1 MSASAQLVRCRLFV
15 HHLVVCIQKCCTA
28 CRRPLCNL
36 HLPCHPRPALLP
48 TLPHALRFL
57 ELTYSRQSMRT
68 NAALRVLLRHPFY
81 HTSRSLKLM
90 FSRQPIRTDA
100 ALCDLLL
107 LQNNITS
114 LRPHLP
120 HTCRFLELTYSRQS
134 FRSDAALCDLLL
146 LLEPLA
152 ASPELV
158 QELQAAEAAVQS
170 YLAGG
175 AGAARRPSDG
185 GQSREFAAWAV
196 EQACDWEAAAVAG
209 MQLGSG
215 GLQVSTLR
223 VREDI
228 QGVYRLGLEGS
239 VKCGYK
245 CELVEVAAMQLG
257 IGGLQACR

>member
-1 MSASAQLVRCRLFV
+1 MPPCLPVFSSATHFTQISGCPELTVTNIRPSQSNAALCFLLLLNDASFTCSHLSHTCRS
-15 HHLVVCIQKCCTA
+15 
-28 CRRPLCNL
+28 
-36 HLPCHPRPALLP
+36 
-48 TLPHALRFL
+48 L
-57 ELTYSRQSMRT
+57 ELT
-68 NAALRVLLRHPFY
+68 L
-81 HTSRSLKLM
+81 
-90 FSRQPIRTDA
+90 SRQPIRSNA

-107 LQNNITS
+107 LLNKPIP

-215 GLQVSTLR
+215 GLQVGNAR
-223 VREDI
+223 AVGGAE
-228 QGVYRLGLEGS
+228 YLGG
-239 VKCGYK
+239 CF
-245 CELVEVAAMQLG
+245 AT
-257 IGGLQACR
+257 